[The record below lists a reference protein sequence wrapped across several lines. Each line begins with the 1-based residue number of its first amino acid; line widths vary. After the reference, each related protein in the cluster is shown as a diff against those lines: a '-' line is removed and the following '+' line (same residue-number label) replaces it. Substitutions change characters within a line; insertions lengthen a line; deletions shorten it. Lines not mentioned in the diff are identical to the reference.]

1 MSILLRRGMLLA
13 DKLYRPG
20 DILPDIEEARILA
33 RRGDAEVIEEPAAP
47 VQKTAKPAKTKPTPE
62 PKPDNQ
68 EPGNA
73 DGAENS

>member
-33 RRGDAEVIEEPAAP
+33 RRGDAEVIDEPAAP
-47 VQKTAKPAKTKPTPE
+47 AQKTAKSAKTKPTPE
-62 PKPDNQ
+62 PKPGTQESDN
-68 EPGNA
+68 E
-73 DGAENS
+73 DGTDNP